1 MRSLRRGVW
10 RAAVIGLAVGAM
22 ASTAQAESDDSRLG
36 LGLKAVVQGAER
48 PAITVT
54 PRDGLRSIEVTLT
67 RKRDGQVQRLK
78 ATKIAAGQSKAL
90 TFQQPVGVD
99 EYEAAFVARW
109 ADGEESSF
117 TTVFSVTRVGKLELQ
132 IAAGDVDLEG
142 RTLTFRMTN
151 PAASAE
157 LIMLGEHGRRLGT
170 TELRYRGEPPGTPLR
185 LTWDDVPGEVLAMDL
200 KVTDIAG
207 FWTGIRITPF
217 HIEIPHDEVE
227 FESGSHAIR
236 ASEEP
241 KLDKTLGLIREALA
255 KHGTLLSLRLYVGGY
270 TDTVGGRASNQGLS
284 TRRAR
289 AIASWFRSHGLSAP
303 ILFQG
308 FGEDVL
314 AKPTPDETPEA
325 ANRRAIYILASQPP
339 TGPSVP
345 RGEWQAL

>member
-1 MRSLRRGVW
+1 VLSLRRGVCLAAMAVMTV
-10 RAAVIGLAVGAM
+10 AAVASSALAQ
-22 ASTAQAESDDSRLG
+22 TDDSRLG
-36 LGLKAVVQGAER
+36 LGLKAVVQGTEK
-48 PAITVT
+48 PAITVS
-54 PRDGLRSIEVTLT
+54 PRDALRSIEVTLT
-67 RKRDGQVQRLK
+67 RKGDGQVQRLK
-78 ATKIAAGQSKAL
+78 AAKIAAGQSKVLA
-90 TFQQPVGVD
+90 FQHPAGVH
-99 EYEAAFVARW
+99 EYEAAFVLRW
-109 ADGEESSF
+109 AEGEESRFS
-117 TTVFSVTRVGKLELQ
+117 TVFSATRVGKLELQ

-142 RTLTFRMTN
+142 RTLSFRLTN

-170 TELRYRGEPPGTPLR
+170 TEVRYGGEPPGTPLR
-185 LTWDDVPGEVLAMDL
+185 LTWDDVSGEVLAMDL

-217 HIEIPHDEVE
+217 HIEIPHEEVE

-241 KLDKTLGLIREALA
+241 KLDKTLGLIRDALA

-270 TDTVGGRASNQGLS
+270 TDTVGNRTSNQGLS

-289 AIASWFRSHGLSAP
+289 SIATWFRSHGLSAP

-314 AKPTPDETPEA
+314 ARPTPDETPEA

-345 RGEWQAL
+345 RGEWQGL